1 VEIFVKQKLKL
12 AVINIITC
20 LILAMILEGLVL
32 MALNKPNLIP
42 SFLLEPFRDYYRVS
56 DRNIIQV
63 TDCGRYDSTLFYTL
77 KPGTCQFENREF
89 RVSNL
94 INSMGLR
101 DDEASLSFPSVIALG
116 DSYTMGWGVQQD
128 ETFPQL
134 LEQLTGMRVL
144 NAGVSSYGTARE
156 TKLLERIATD
166 SVKYLILQYHANDF
180 DENEKLLSSNFRLPV
195 RTEYAYDSLCDA
207 IDQRQ
212 RYFPFKH
219 LYGIARGFA
228 KKAVARETG
237 GASESREAQSFL
249 QVLKHAGIR
258 PGIKIIVFNVDDYG
272 KLTDDFTSTVDSLV
286 RTPQFSDLSVRT
298 LQISSMLQESDY
310 FKLDDHINAEGHRKI
325 AAKIRDS
332 MASLSP

>member
-1 VEIFVKQKLKL
+1 VEIFVKQKLKV
-12 AVINIITC
+12 AVINIVTC
-20 LILAMILEGLVL
+20 ICLAMILEGLILV
-32 MALNKPNLIP
+32 ALIKPGLIP
-42 SFLLEPFRDYYRVS
+42 SFLLEAFRHYYQIS

-63 TDCGRYDSTLFYTL
+63 TDCGKYDSTLFYTL
-77 KPGTCQFENREF
+77 KPGTCLFENREF
-89 RVSNL
+89 RVLNN

-101 DDEASLSFPSVIALG
+101 DDEASLSFPSVVALG

-144 NAGVSSYGTARE
+144 NAGISSYGTARE

-166 SVKYLILQYHANDF
+166 SVKYIVIQYHANDF

-195 RTEYAYDSLCDA
+195 RSENAYDSLREA
-207 IDQRQ
+207 IHKRQ
-212 RYFPFKH
+212 RYFPFKN

-228 KKAVARETG
+228 RKVAARETPG
-237 GASESREAQSFL
+237 ISESREAQSFL
-249 QVLKHAGIR
+249 QVLKHTRIR
-258 PGIKIIVFNVDDYG
+258 PGIEIIVFNVDDYG
-272 KLTDDFTSTVDSLV
+272 KLNDDFTSAIDSLIN
-286 RTPQFSDLSVRT
+286 TPEFSDLSVRT
-298 LQISSMLQESDY
+298 LRISSILQENDY

>member
-1 VEIFVKQKLKL
+1 MEIFVKQKLKV
-12 AVINIITC
+12 AVINIVTC
-20 LILAMILEGLVL
+20 ICLAMILEALILV
-32 MALNKPNLIP
+32 ALNKPGLIP
-42 SFLLEPFRDYYRVS
+42 SFLLEAFRHYYQVN

-63 TDCGRYDSTLFYTL
+63 TDCGKYDSTLFYTL
-77 KPGTCQFENREF
+77 KPGTCLFENREF
-89 RVSNL
+89 RVLNN

-166 SVKYLILQYHANDF
+166 SVKYIVVQYHANDF
-180 DENEKLLSSNFRLPV
+180 EENEKLLSSNFRLPV
-195 RTEYAYDSLCDA
+195 RNETAYDSLREA
-207 IDQRQ
+207 IHQRQ

-219 LYGIARGFA
+219 IYGIARGFA
-228 KKAVARETG
+228 RKIVRRES
-237 GASESREAQSFL
+237 AAPDKSREAQSFL
-249 QVLKHAGIR
+249 KVLQRARIR
-258 PGIKIIVFNVDDYG
+258 PGIEIIVFNVDDYG
-272 KLTDDFTSTVDSLV
+272 KLNDDFASAIDSLV
-286 RTPQFSDLSVRT
+286 KTAQFSELSVRT
-298 LQISSMLQESDY
+298 LRISSILQKNDY